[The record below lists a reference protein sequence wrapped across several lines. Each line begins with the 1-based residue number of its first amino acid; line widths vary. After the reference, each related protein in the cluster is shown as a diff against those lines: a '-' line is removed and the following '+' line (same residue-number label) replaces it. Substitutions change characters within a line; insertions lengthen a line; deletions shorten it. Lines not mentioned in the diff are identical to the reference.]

1 MSIHHHG
8 EDRALDVTP
17 HHIQVAD
24 TEYHVGVSDLRRI
37 GVVKLGWMEDALI

>member
-1 MSIHHHG
+1 
-8 EDRALDVTP
+8 VTP

-37 GVVKLGWMEDALI
+37 EVVKLGWMEGVLI